1 MNRKVIETADEFM
14 NLCATTDH
22 DVSSKMIFQSRMII
36 AKSHRDLKE
45 WQSALD
51 MFELVYDDCKV
62 QNNVGQGSAVVAE
75 MSRVHY
81 ELQNYNKVIIEGDR
95 ATYLDNRVRE
105 GVHKYI
111 ALSQMKLGDIAA
123 AKKSI
128 TRGILYEEQWNEEN
142 RKENEEVLRMILA
155 KEETQN
161 TKTKSSTKK
170 KGKKKGRGKK

>member
-1 MNRKVIETADEFM
+1 
-14 NLCATTDH
+14 
-22 DVSSKMIFQSRMII
+22 MII

-45 WQSALD
+45 WQSALE

-81 ELQNYNKVIIEGDR
+81 ELQNYNQVIIEGDR

-111 ALSQMKLGDIAA
+111 ALSQMKLGDISG
-123 AKKSI
+123 AKKTI
-128 TRGILYEEQWNEEN
+128 TRGILYEEQWNEDN
-142 RKENEEVLRMILA
+142 KKENEEVLRMILVEEA
-155 KEETQN
+155 KN
-161 TKTKSSTKK
+161 KSKSKK
-170 KGKKKGRGKK
+170 KGKKKGRGTGKK